1 MIIGGGI
8 EGGGTVKVVVAE
20 EEGIIMDGGLRGL

>member
-8 EGGGTVKVVVAE
+8 EGGGIVKVRVE
-20 EEGIIMDGGLRGL
+20 EDGMLMDGGLRGL